1 MIVRIFIY
9 IFFSIALLSSKVLIP
24 QNRMG
29 AEKLNISGKDRM
41 YYRLN
46 YNVYNVKGPSKI
58 VAYTRMAVPKNER
71 RENIYS
77 INLELVASESKFETI
92 FNFNNKIDFSVK
104 SNLHPMHLY
113 TKSGKVE
120 FDIPNGEHELI
131 LYNNSFLNKPILVR
145 VIEN

>member
-77 INLELVASESKFETI
+77 INLELAGAESKFETI

-131 LYNNSFLNKPILVR
+131 SVSYTHLTLPTICSV
-145 VIEN
+145 